1 MEAHFGEKRKIGI
14 KHATTF
20 LGVKHV
26 ILVNNGL
33 DMKVMIFLTGFLALF
48 YTPFSA
54 SSHHPIFLSVTN
66 LQHNKQ
72 EGKLE
77 MFCKIFTNDFELVL
91 KQKNKEADLLN
102 PKKKNASNLI
112 INSYIQSHLSI
123 SVDGRKMDFNFIG
136 FEQEE
141 DALLIFYQVD
151 CNVVPKQI
159 IFENSLLYDYKKG
172 QMNIMHVEV
181 NGIRKSSKLNNPE
194 TKAIFQF

>member
-1 MEAHFGEKRKIGI
+1 MKI
-14 KHATTF
+14 
-20 LGVKHV
+20 
-26 ILVNNGL
+26 
-33 DMKVMIFLTGFLALF
+33 MIFLTGFLALF
-48 YTPFSA
+48 YTPYSA
-54 SSHHPIFLSVTN
+54 SYHHPVFLSVTN
-66 LQHNKQ
+66 LQYNKQ

-91 KQKNKEADLLN
+91 KKKNKEADLLN
-102 PKKKNASNLI
+102 PKKKNESNLI

-123 SVDGRKMDFNFIG
+123 SVDGRKLDFNFMG

-141 DALLIFYQVD
+141 DALLMFYQAD
-151 CNVVPKQI
+151 CNVVPKQV